1 MTCRDV
7 TIILVK
13 LRHQELERLGTPG
26 LPLSSSCH
34 SIGRHEAMDDSTPSQ
49 SDSKPLDSRRPVKPE
64 IKKHASSSPTF
75 GKTAIVILVI
85 AVVAYMY
92 QVCN

>member
-13 LRHQELERLGTPG
+13 LRHQERLGTPG
-26 LPLSSSCH
+26 LPLSSSSH
-34 SIGRHEAMDDSTPSQ
+34 SIGRQEAMDDSTPSQ
-49 SDSKPLDSRRPVKPE
+49 SDSKPLDSQRPVKPE

>member
-1 MTCRDV
+1 MPRCHHHAWESPPSMCPV
-7 TIILVK
+7 
-13 LRHQELERLGTPG
+13 
-26 LPLSSSCH
+26 SSSCH
-34 SIGRHEAMDDSTPSQ
+34 SIGQEAMNDSTPSQ
-49 SDSKPLDSRRPVKPE
+49 SDSNPLDSRSPVKPD

-92 QVCN
+92 QVCR

>member
-1 MTCRDV
+1 MN
-7 TIILVK
+7 
-13 LRHQELERLGTPG
+13 
-26 LPLSSSCH
+26 
-34 SIGRHEAMDDSTPSQ
+34 DSTPSQ
-49 SDSKPLDSRRPVKPE
+49 SDSNPLDSRSPVKPD